1 MISSVFA
8 LKEANT
14 IPDYLINNK
23 ETGLEENYYF
33 NSSLDFLLECQNEL
47 LSYRRNFYKF
57 VLETGDENPYVIN
70 EAFEDIITGIVDIIK
85 KILAYIESI
94 IARFITSLNKFVSS
108 DKYII
113 KMKKEISKFPKNKS
127 FTISGYNYTINDK
140 VPVVDIVGLDLSHLQ
155 IAINNLNGE
164 DIDSQLKSLSDQLIE
179 FVGEDGLTRA
189 RNQILNSPYD
199 IPEASFANE
208 IFSTYRD
215 GKSEEGN
222 INIHKEDVNR
232 ALSDFEGYKSKIKHV
247 NKLKADI
254 SSKYKLLEFQVNNI
268 IKENFNN
275 KINTYSDNKVRSS
288 LINHLNV
295 LISEQVNTI
304 QRISNYHVQAI
315 AGKLDAY
322 NALVI
327 QDRNILY
334 KALSTVQGDINNMRI
349 MENYTSYDY
358 TRDANYKGYLLER
371 YYMNKEQELFVNEC
385 LALSESN
392 IPELKVINEDLK
404 MNVKGKFERLK
415 QFIKQIFEKF
425 LMKINNFIT
434 GDKTFLEKYKDIIL
448 NKKVEEYT
456 LNDMPDYEAGIKN
469 IKDPNNKLKKI
480 DIKTIL
486 EKTEDQI
493 RKDMLPAFSGDGDF
507 TEFAKNYF
515 LSNNTNGKD
524 RNIKSTQLN
533 MTEIYS
539 FCVNAKD
546 AIKVLEQDR
555 NTFSAAAESAKNEVI
570 KNIKSTS
577 EAVSIYGE
585 KYYYSSVLES
595 YINEDGEAENKD
607 SAAGT
612 TNTTST
618 TITDKGAS
626 EKANTDTKIDFEVSK
641 QDRTDNHKN
650 LKDDVKSEDKGKD
663 DKQQAEENKD
673 ADYKKVEETATWYLN
688 TLKTICSAK
697 ITAFQ
702 KIYKEYMKI
711 LRYHVSKAT
720 GSLGTASKFTDDD
733 EKSITNAMKEY
744 KNANDDN
751 GRTTAANKIINIYK
765 SKNIV
770 IDAHDVQNLVKKN
783 EGKLG

>member
-14 IPDYLINNK
+14 IPDYLIDNK

-47 LSYRRNFYKF
+47 LSYRRDFYKF
-57 VLETGDENPYVIN
+57 VLETGDENPYIIN
-70 EAFEDIITGIVDIIK
+70 EAFEDIIDKVKLIIK
-85 KILAYIESI
+85 KILAYIESMVK
-94 IARFITSLNKFVSS
+94 RFITALNKFVSS

-113 KMKKEISKFPKNKS
+113 KMKKEISKFPKDKS

-140 VPVVDIVGLDLSHLQ
+140 VPVVDIVGLDLSHIQ
-155 IAINNLNGE
+155 TAINSISHDNE
-164 DIDSQLKSLSDQLIE
+164 DVDSQMSALADQLTE
-179 FVGEDGLTRA
+179 FVSESGLTNA
-189 RNQILNSPYD
+189 RNQILGVSYNIAES
-199 IPEASFANE
+199 SFANE
-208 IFSTYRD
+208 VFSIYRD

-222 INIHKEDVNR
+222 IDIYKEDVNR
-232 ALSDFEGYKSKIKHV
+232 ALADFEGYKNKIKQV
-247 NKLKADI
+247 NTLRSNI
-254 SSKYKLLEFQVNNI
+254 ISKYKALESQVDNI
-268 IKENFNN
+268 LKENFND
-275 KINTYSDNKVRSS
+275 KINGSTDSKVRTS
-288 LINHLNV
+288 LVNHLNV
-295 LISEQVNTI
+295 LISEQVAAINK
-304 QRISNYHVQAI
+304 ISNYHVQAI

-371 YYMNKEQELFVNEC
+371 YYMNKEQESFVAEC

-392 IPELKVINEDLK
+392 IPELKVIQEDLK
-404 MNVKGKFERLK
+404 MNIKSKFERLK
-415 QFIKQIFEKF
+415 QFIKEIFQKF
-425 LMKINNFIT
+425 LMKINGFIT
-434 GDKTFLEKYKDIIL
+434 TDKTFLTKYKDIIL
-448 NKKVEEYT
+448 TKKVEEYT

-469 IKDPNNKLKKI
+469 IKDPNNKLKKL
-480 DIKTIL
+480 DIKTIID
-486 EKTEDQI
+486 KTEDQI

-507 TEFAKNYF
+507 TEFTKNYF
-515 LSNNTNGKD
+515 LCNNTTGKD
-524 RNIKSTQLN
+524 RNVKSTQLN

-539 FCVNAKD
+539 FCIGAKD

-555 NTFSAAAESAKNEVI
+555 DTFSSAAEAAKNEVM
-570 KNIKSTS
+570 KNATKT

-595 YINEDGEAENKD
+595 YINEDGETQNN
-607 SAAGT
+607 G
-612 TNTTST
+612 TST
-618 TITDKGAS
+618 ANNTAS
-626 EKANTDTKIDFEVSK
+626 GDAKTDTKVDFEVPN
-641 QDRTDNHKN
+641 QDKTDNNKN
-650 LKDDVKSEDKGKD
+650 LKDDVKSDDKGKD
-663 DKQQAEENKD
+663 AEQQAKENKN
-673 ADYKKVEETATWYLN
+673 ADSKKVEETATWYLN

-720 GSLGTASKFTDDD
+720 GSLGTTSNFTDDD
-733 EKSITNAMKEY
+733 KKAITDAMKEY
-744 KNANDDN
+744 KNAKDEN
-751 GRTTAANKIINIYK
+751 GKTNAANKIINIYK

-770 IDAHDVQNLVKKN
+770 IDAHDVQNLVNKN
-783 EGKLG
+783 ANKLG